1 MSKTGIIWIIVILII
16 IAIIISVWK
25 GTTFEVSGPV
35 GDVTSGSVDNFG
47 NEEGLNLEAT
57 EGIDF
62 DPTLQ

>member
-35 GDVTSGSVDNFG
+35 R
-47 NEEGLNLEAT
+47 
-57 EGIDF
+57 
-62 DPTLQ
+62 